1 MEIMKKNRYRSVIEL
16 VLVSLAS
23 SIVGGCASSV
33 DIEAN
38 FPPPLIQPLPVRVG
52 LIYDEQ
58 FVRYEY
64 FEDLPRQATWTIFL
78 GDANHLLLDGLF
90 QAMFLEAY
98 PVESVPLSATDLFRL
113 DGVLQPELEKFEFD
127 VPIGGN
133 DEFVEVWMQYRLKL
147 FEPDGDLV
155 TDWPVSGYG
164 KAELG
169 NKEVALN
176 RATVA
181 AMREVGA
188 AISTRFAELPQV
200 EYWLQERRG
209 EIALPSETTTTN

>member
-1 MEIMKKNRYRSVIEL
+1 M
-16 VLVSLAS
+16 AGCS
-23 SIVGGCASSV
+23 STVTVESA
-33 DIEAN
+33 
-38 FPPPLIQPLPVRVG
+38 FPPPVVEQLPVRVG
-52 LIYDEQ
+52 LIFDEALIG
-58 FVRYEY
+58 YEY
-64 FEDLPRQATWTIFL
+64 FEEIPQQATWTIHL
-78 GDANHLLLDGLF
+78 GSANEVLLGGLF
-90 QAMFLEAY
+90 DSMFLETYKVQA
-98 PVESVPLSATDLFRL
+98 VPLTSTDLFRL
-113 DGVLQPELEKFEFD
+113 DGVLQPELEKFEFE

-169 NKEVALN
+169 NKERALN
-176 RATVA
+176 QATIV

-200 EYWLQERRG
+200 EYWLQERRNDT
-209 EIALPSETTTTN
+209 ALSADNPVRN